1 MDKDLTGALVFGFGG
16 LSDMTPCI
24 YRDEGRYEGT
34 KEEYNIRCGEQ
45 INLLEDIGWDHPLI
59 STASSGES
67 YGHRWGGGISNLY
80 EIPEAQIN
88 ELISENNKILKAKQQ
103 KEAEQQAEQEQQE
116 KAERERKEAI
126 KASLNCEILQQIE
139 GVGGEGGIDPSAL
152 VRLTDPETGESLE
165 FICRNIFDF
174 GYVINP
180 NYSIAPGHDN
190 GGLDGNGKWRDFD
203 VTKGGWY
210 DVREMTDFEK
220 RCMTYLRELPPVCN
234 KIRM

>member
-1 MDKDLTGALVFGFGG
+1 MNKDLTGTLVFGFGG

-24 YRDEGRYEGT
+24 YRDNGWYDGT
-34 KEEYNIRCGEQ
+34 IEEYNIRRVEQ
-45 INLLEDIGWDHPLI
+45 VNLLEGLSWDHPLVH
-59 STASSGES
+59 AALCRES
-67 YGHRWGGGISNLY
+67 YGHHCGGGISNLY
-80 EIPEAQIN
+80 EIPEEQIN
-88 ELISENNKILKAKQQ
+88 ELVSENNKILEAKQQ
-103 KEAEQQAEQEQQE
+103 KEAEQQAELEQQE

-126 KASLNCEILQQIE
+126 KASLNCEILQQVE
-139 GVGGEGGIDPSAL
+139 GVGGEGGIDPSAI
-152 VRLTDPETGESLE
+152 VRMTDPETWESLE

-203 VTKGGWY
+203 VAKGGWY

-220 RCMTYLRELPPVCN
+220 RCLTYLRELPPID
-234 KIRM
+234 KSIRM